1 MMILKLFYL
10 ALNKIKFQIKPD
22 IFNSNLR
29 KREILNC
36 ECKYFKIQSIE
47 TAVIFSYLNKGE
59 NFWMP
64 VKKKKMNK
72 CQGKFFLSNPK

>member
-10 ALNKIKFQIKPD
+10 ALNKFPIKPD

-36 ECKYFKIQSIE
+36 ECKYFKIQSTE

-64 VKKKKMNK
+64 IKKNEQMSRKVV
-72 CQGKFFLSNPK
+72 SE